1 VHGFRE
7 VREPSKANQLGE
19 SAYRFDEGYFM
30 TERVEWAPLMA
41 TLDRFGQ
48 EVGQFFRLC
57 LTDHLHQAMAP
68 KAA

>member
-1 VHGFRE
+1 VHWFVE
-7 VREPSKANQLGE
+7 AREPGHANHPGE
-19 SAYRFDEGYFM
+19 SAYRLDEGYFM
-30 TERVEWAPLMA
+30 TEPVEWAPLMA

-57 LTDHLHQAMAP
+57 LTDLLHQAMVP

>member
-1 VHGFRE
+1 
-7 VREPSKANQLGE
+7 
-19 SAYRFDEGYFM
+19 M
-30 TERVEWAPLMA
+30 WAPLMA

-57 LTDHLHQAMAP
+57 LTDLLHQAMVP